1 MIKIKLYES
10 FDNNEF
16 LDNVKDC
23 FQDLIDD
30 DIVSIESIGDSEYC
44 PKDTISLCCN
54 IKRHKDTL
62 SFDEFYKSCTEYF
75 DTITHFKKCLDR
87 LYMENK
93 NDVDVNYIFYEDVE
107 YNFIELHLSELKTT
121 IGDFWRKMPV
131 SWNLKQEI
139 RIDKFKFIEFFSLP
153 SDTKITITSSG
164 DEDYISVFFINSDI
178 LEEHS
183 DILIKKI
190 TSTKIE
196 DIDFTKVGK
205 NKSEYKIIKNKRFSR
220 GGLVNYI
227 EFVVNKE
234 LDISL

>member
-1 MIKIKLYES
+1 
-10 FDNNEF
+10 
-16 LDNVKDC
+16 
-23 FQDLIDD
+23 
-30 DIVSIESIGDSEYC
+30 
-44 PKDTISLCCN
+44 
-54 IKRHKDTL
+54 
-62 SFDEFYKSCTEYF
+62 
-75 DTITHFKKCLDR
+75 
-87 LYMENK
+87 MENK